1 MIGPQAS
8 GPGRMRIVATALLWA
23 VLTFGGGLL
32 IVMAAPRLIGGQSMA
47 VLSGSMSP
55 AVRTGDQVIVLPVRA
70 RDLKVGQI
78 AVFSDPDRP
87 GTLLN
92 HRVQAIRSEGGRTGV
107 VTMGDANSAPERWV
121 VEGDGE
127 VGRVVAR
134 IPEAGHLFGRI
145 DPRRVLLGLVV
156 LPALILGASLL
167 ASIWRTPEEATS
179 GTLPDEATR

>member
-1 MIGPQAS
+1 MSDGAS
-8 GPGRMRIVATALLWA
+8 RPGRLRLGATALLWA
-23 VLTFGGGLL
+23 VTFFVAGML
-32 IVMAAPRLIGGQSMA
+32 VVVAAPRLLGGQSMA

-70 RDLKVGQI
+70 RDIKVGQI

-92 HRVQAIRSEGGRTGV
+92 HRVQAIRPEGGRTGV

-127 VGRVVAR
+127 IGRVVAR
-134 IPEAGHLFGRI
+134 IPGAGHLFGRL
-145 DPRRVLLGLVV
+145 DPRRVLLGLVA

-167 ASIWRTPEEATS
+167 VSIWRAPEGATS